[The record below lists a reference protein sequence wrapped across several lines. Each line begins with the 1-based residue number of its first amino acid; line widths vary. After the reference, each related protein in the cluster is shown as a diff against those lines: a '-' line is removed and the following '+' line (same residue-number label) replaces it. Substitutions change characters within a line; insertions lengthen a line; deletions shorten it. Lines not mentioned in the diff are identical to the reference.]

1 MRGANVWR
9 IVRLFTLFFMMSHWI
24 GCIWYF
30 LADDASKDPTILNN
44 DSFTAKYVYAVF
56 TGLLVLVG
64 ESVDATENGE
74 YVFLIFGMVIGS
86 ALSATIFGSMASLIK
101 NMDQG
106 HDIFTNKMDVINDHI
121 RYY

>member
-1 MRGANVWR
+1 MV
-9 IVRLFTLFFMMSHWI
+9 SHWI
-24 GCIWYF
+24 GCLWYF
-30 LADDASKDPTILNN
+30 IAPDASKDPAILASH
-44 DSFTAKYVYAVF
+44 DFTAKYVYAVF

-64 ESVDATENGE
+64 EGVDATDNGE
-74 YVFLIFGMVIGS
+74 YIFLIFGMVIGS

-101 NMDQG
+101 NLDQG